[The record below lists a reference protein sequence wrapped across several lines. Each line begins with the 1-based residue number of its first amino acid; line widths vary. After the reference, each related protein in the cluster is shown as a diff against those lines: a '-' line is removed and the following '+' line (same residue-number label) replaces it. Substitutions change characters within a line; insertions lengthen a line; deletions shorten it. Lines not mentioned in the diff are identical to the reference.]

1 MVGLW
6 PLCKTYA
13 GKERGGMLKQAVIYF
28 VAFVPALFA
37 VWLLPLGFS
46 RIGGAAVVAAALLAA
61 ALAKLAESVVPL
73 WQVAL
78 LLVLLLLAVSY
89 LLDRWFGTVLYRS
102 AAEKEEMTGR
112 KEQRKGSTARPV
124 EPAVDD
130 GGKTAHQHEANGLN
144 DWSRQTASEQEAEL
158 VAFQAAWP
166 DEEASRHGERK
177 VGEPALDEPELAAK
191 DDGAVER
198 KEMYPEFFKAPLPEL
213 ADGAEQSALFPL
225 EPATGERTV
234 EYEAGEQQE
243 EAPIEPLRC
252 PHDWLDE
259 LPVAVTPDIEAVVLQ
274 AGAAVSGPA
283 GGSDDRSPLWL
294 LDIDSG
300 EKRGAGL
307 APVRL
312 EPVSVSA
319 DESGPFPV
327 LEPETPPAL
336 ALFGEEPLD
345 MERVPHLEMSDV
357 AGYGKNASATE
368 EQLHRQGEGQQLE
381 HHWQEEEQLLYR
393 LEESQQPEQRGRE
406 EEQQAVHHRWEE
418 GEQPKRKTVR
428 TEVVQAVAL
437 ELRLS
442 RGRLSAGD
450 YERCLRRCLAAPLS
464 DRDYYILA
472 RLLMEHYVIE
482 KQYNKLAIWLDELAD
497 QVRAYPAVAEEL
509 ALWRQVAAILA
520 NSWGENDE
528 S

>member
-1 MVGLW
+1 
-6 PLCKTYA
+6 
-13 GKERGGMLKQAVIYF
+13 MLKQAVIYF

-406 EEQQAVHHRWEE
+406 EESERPARMI
-418 GEQPKRKTVR
+418 GP
-428 TEVVQAVAL
+428 EVVQAVVL
-437 ELRLS
+437 ELRLN
-442 RGRLSAGD
+442 RRRLGAAD
-450 YERCLRRCLAAPLS
+450 YERCIRRCLDAPLS
-464 DRDYYILA
+464 DRDYYVLA
-472 RLLMEHYVIE
+472 RLLMEHYVVE
-482 KQYNKLAIWLDELAD
+482 QQYGKLAAWLEELAD
-497 QVRAYPAVAEEL
+497 RFRAYPAVAEEL
-509 ALWRQVAAILA
+509 ALWRQFAATL
-520 NSWGENDE
+520 NSWGEQDE